1 MWTVSKKKEGR
12 VPFIG
17 QDALNKQIAD
27 NKAKKNKLQKRVG
40 FMLEKTGVVREG
52 ASVLNKKGDKVGTVS
67 SGTFSPV
74 LKKGVGM
81 MYVDQDSCKDE
92 TPLTAEVKDRQ
103 YDIKVAK
110 MPFVEVKYN
119 RLWDKIE

>member
-1 MWTVSKKKEGR
+1 M
-12 VPFIG
+12 
-17 QDALNKQIAD
+17 NKQIAD

>member
-27 NKAKKNKLQKRVG
+27 NKTKKNKLQKRVG